1 MHSKRQGASLSKSR
15 GEIWAHLSV
24 LDISNHT
31 ETNKL
36 AGTTYLP
43 WHAAH
48 AILMDAYASDYS
60 WRFESTPE
68 GSNFFRYPDGTGE
81 VRCTMSICGHET
93 TVSQVVTTAAS
104 ETSDKYLPAVNPN
117 ASQIHNAKMRAR
129 VRCAAEGFGLGFSLW
144 EKDAEPREPMS
155 DDGQDTAGASTPKID
170 EPRESIRELFERSVG
185 SESSLKAAT
194 ERYTKMLGFIEQTG
208 GKGKDEVARLFE
220 ELLQQKGWA
229 KPTKKGGSKK

>member
-1 MHSKRQGASLSKSR
+1 MHLNG
-15 GEIWAHLSV
+15 
-24 LDISNHT
+24 LDISGRIKPNA
-31 ETNKL
+31 E
-36 AGTTYLP
+36 AGTVYLP

-48 AILMDAYASDYS
+48 DILMEHYPSDYS

-68 GSNFFRYPDGTGE
+68 GSDFFQYSDGTGE

-104 ETSDKYLPAVNPN
+104 ETGDEYVSAVNPS

-144 EKDAEPREPMS
+144 AKPVA
-155 DDGQDTAGASTPKID
+155 
-170 EPRESIRELFERSVG
+170 PRESQPSDDQDSATKSEKTVEEQKETMRQLFDRTVG
-185 SESSLKAAT
+185 SEQSLEDAT
-194 ERYTKMLGFIEQTG
+194 GRYKKMLGFIEQTG
-208 GKGKDEVARLFE
+208 GEGKDEAAQLFE

-229 KPTKKGGSKK
+229 KPTKKGRAKK

>member
-1 MHSKRQGASLSKSR
+1 MSRSR
-15 GEIWAHLSV
+15 GEIWAHLST
-24 LDISNHT
+24 LDISQHIQPN
-31 ETNKL
+31 EQAN
-36 AGTTYLP
+36 TTYLP

-48 AILMDAYASDYS
+48 GILMQAYASDYS

-68 GSNFFRYPDGTGE
+68 GSDFFQYPDGTGE

-104 ETSDKYLPAVNPN
+104 ETSDEYVPAVNPN

-144 EKDAEPREPMS
+144 AKPVAARESQPSDDQETAEPPKKMDEEPKE
-155 DDGQDTAGASTPKID
+155 T
-170 EPRESIRELFERSVG
+170 IRQLFDRSVG
-185 SESSLKAAT
+185 SEQSLEDAT
-194 ERYTKMLGFIEQTG
+194 ERYEKMLGFLEQTG
-208 GKGKDEVARLFE
+208 GEGKDEVARLFE

-229 KPTKKGGSKK
+229 KPTRKGRNKK